1 MAHMKRREFISL
13 LGSAATAWPLAA
25 RAQQGDRRHRIGV
38 MSGFEANDPE
48 ARRLIVAFK
57 KALQDLG
64 WIDGR
69 DVEFDYRWSAADPE
83 RIRSHAIELA
93 RARPSLILVNSTPAT
108 RILHREIDTV
118 PVVFVNIAD
127 PVRSGFVKSLA
138 NPGGNLTGLTN
149 FEPGMGGKW
158 LELLKEIAPERIR
171 AALIFNPDTHSGQYF
186 RLIETVAPTLRM
198 EATQRAVQDAA
209 GIERAITSLGHDGN
223 AGIVVMPDNF
233 AFVHRDLIVALAA
246 QHRVPAIY
254 PFRTFV
260 AAGGLISYGIDD
272 ADLYRRAAS
281 YVGRILKG
289 TKPADLPVELPTKFE
304 LAINLK
310 AAKALGLEIPP
321 TLLARADEVI
331 E

>member
-1 MAHMKRREFISL
+1 MIAAMKRREFIALIGAAACAWSL
-13 LGSAATAWPLAA
+13 VA

-69 DVEFDYRWSAADPE
+69 DIEFDYRWFAADPE

-93 RARPSLILVNSTPAT
+93 RARPSVILVNSTPAT

-158 LELLKEIAPERIR
+158 LELLKEI
-171 AALIFNPDTHSGQYF
+171 
-186 RLIETVAPTLRM
+186 
-198 EATQRAVQDAA
+198 EASKLVSCDE
-209 GIERAITSLGHDGN
+209 GS
-223 AGIVVMPDNF
+223 
-233 AFVHRDLIVALAA
+233 AF
-246 QHRVPAIY
+246 
-254 PFRTFV
+254 
-260 AAGGLISYGIDD
+260 GG
-272 ADLYRRAAS
+272 
-281 YVGRILKG
+281 
-289 TKPADLPVELPTKFE
+289 
-304 LAINLK
+304 
-310 AAKALGLEIPP
+310 
-321 TLLARADEVI
+321 EVSF
-331 E
+331 